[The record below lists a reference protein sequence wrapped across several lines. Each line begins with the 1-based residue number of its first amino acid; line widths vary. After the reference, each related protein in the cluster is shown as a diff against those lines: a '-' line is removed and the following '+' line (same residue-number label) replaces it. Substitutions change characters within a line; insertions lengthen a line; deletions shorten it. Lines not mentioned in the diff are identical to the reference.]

1 MPPSPEERTQDGI
14 QDETRMLTSFPLDQ
28 EQNSREDAHQ
38 CCQERTSSDG
48 FFETELPRCAS
59 ASVKKQEEEEEDEGA
74 RPEACKCLP
83 MLIAVAQIV
92 AALVL
97 LALASFIL
105 LSFRLRLRVPL
116 VV

>member
-1 MPPSPEERTQDGI
+1 MA
-14 QDETRMLTSFPLDQ
+14 SFPLDQ

-59 ASVKKQEEEEEDEGA
+59 TSVKKQEEEEGEDEGA
-74 RPEACKCLP
+74 RPEACKSSP